1 LNPGGYLMLGSSE
14 SISGF
19 TDLFTPVDKQHRIF
33 AKKTGVRPAI
43 QFPPRAI
50 RNVALPDSEGSEA
63 SPEPVSRETEIGKS
77 ADRIVLNRFAPAGVV
92 IDSNLDIVPFRGR
105 TGTYLESPQGAPS
118 LNVLKMAR
126 GGLLVELRAAIQ
138 KAKKSEGHVRAEGVR
153 MENGAAEQLVD
164 IDVIQLNGDEQSSHL
179 LILFSP
185 SPRATPAAEK
195 KAPARGPTK
204 SDRSV

>member
-1 LNPGGYLMLGSSE
+1 
-14 SISGF
+14 
-19 TDLFTPVDKQHRIF
+19 
-33 AKKTGVRPAI
+33 
-43 QFPPRAI
+43 
-50 RNVALPDSEGSEA
+50 
-63 SPEPVSRETEIGKS
+63 
-77 ADRIVLNRFAPAGVV
+77 
-92 IDSNLDIVPFRGR
+92 DSNLDIVQFRGR

-204 SDRSV
+204 SDRSVQRLERELAATKEYLQAIIEEQEASNEELKSANEEILSS